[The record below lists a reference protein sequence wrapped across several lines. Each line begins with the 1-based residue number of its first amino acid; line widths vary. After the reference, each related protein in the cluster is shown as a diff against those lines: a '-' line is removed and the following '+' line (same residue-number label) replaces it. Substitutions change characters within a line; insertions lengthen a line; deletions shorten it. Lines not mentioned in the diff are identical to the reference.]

1 MKNGGFG
8 RIDSKWESFGGPK
21 EFRFPWHCLVAT
33 RSNVAKLLTM
43 AMTAQNN
50 FVCAPGELNLS
61 HEQESRRER
70 SRAAGNRGDHIKG
83 NSCRP

>member
-1 MKNGGFG
+1 
-8 RIDSKWESFGGPK
+8 
-21 EFRFPWHCLVAT
+21 
-33 RSNVAKLLTM
+33 M

-61 HEQESRRER
+61 HEQESHRER

-83 NSCRP
+83 ILQALNTQWSA